1 MKAEVQRLEDSG
13 VIHAIRNRND
23 LQEAPS
29 AYKDIDTVINNQLDL
44 IEVKTRLMPV
54 AVIKWLV
61 LNKRYKINTYLLG
74 QN

>member
-54 AVIKWLV
+54 AVIK
-61 LNKRYKINTYLLG
+61 G
-74 QN
+74 